1 MSATI
6 DRIFPGVAAI
16 DIGSTDYWVA
26 VAGRPVERFGTYT
39 CDVRRVAAYLR
50 EQGVQRVAMEA
61 TGVYWIPL
69 HDHLDSEGFEVTV
82 FNGAY
87 ARNLPGRKTDVQ
99 DCQWHAMLHSHG
111 LLSPCFIPPADIRT
125 LRSYHRQREG
135 HVEAKARCNTQM
147 QKALDLLN
155 VRIHNVISQLDGVSG
170 LRVIE
175 AILRGER
182 NPQKLVLKCDAQIRK
197 HKEEE
202 VIASLEGTWEEHHLF
217 ALRQAL
223 EGYRFYEAQMVSC
236 DREID
241 RLLKKM
247 NDGKPPAKPKGRAKS
262 RSKMRHNA
270 PKIDELHDKLVTLCD
285 GRDTAVLPGIS
296 PLGMLK
302 LVGELGTDLT
312 AWPSVKHFTS
322 WLGLAPGN
330 HSSGKSRR
338 RVRRRKTR
346 AGQIFKEAAMSI
358 ARSKNPALGAFYR
371 RVRSKK
377 GAAVANTAT
386 ARKLAEMYYRAMTQG
401 LEYVE
406 EGVQKYN
413 ERCHEQRL
421 RWMRKLA
428 RAEGLTL
435 VPYGT
440 AAHATT

>member
-1 MSATI
+1 MSEKI
-6 DRIFPGVAAI
+6 DKISPDVAAI

-26 VAGRPVERFGTYT
+26 VADRPVERFGTYT
-39 CDVRRVAAYLR
+39 CDVRRVAAYLK
-50 EQGVQRVAMEA
+50 EQGVQQVAMEA

-69 HDHLDSEGFEVTV
+69 HDHLESEGFEVTV

-111 LLSPCFIPPADIRT
+111 LLSPCFIPPAEIRT
-125 LRSYHRQREG
+125 LRSYYRQREG
-135 HVEAKARCNTQM
+135 HVEAKARCNAQM
-147 QKALDLLN
+147 QKALDLQN
-155 VRIHNVISQLDGVSG
+155 VRLHNVISQIDGVSG

-175 AILRGER
+175 AILGGER
-182 NPQKLVLKCDAQIRK
+182 SPLKLAAKCDVQILKRK
-197 HKEEE
+197 EKD

-236 DREID
+236 DREIA
-241 RLLKKM
+241 RLLKDM
-247 NDGKPPAKPKGRAKS
+247 NNGKPPGEKKGT
-262 RSKMRHNA
+262 SKVRHNA
-270 PKIDELHDKLVTLCD
+270 PQIDDLHGELVTLCD
-285 GRDTAVLPGIS
+285 GRDMTVLPGIS

-302 LVGELGTDLT
+302 LIGELGTDLS

-338 RVRRRKTR
+338 RVRRRKTK
-346 AGQIFKEAAMSI
+346 AGQLFKEAVMSI
-358 ARSKNPALGAFYR
+358 ARSKRLALGAFYR
-371 RVRSKK
+371 RIKAKK

-406 EGVQKYN
+406 EGVEKYN
-413 ERCHEQRL
+413 NQYREQRL
-421 RWMRKLA
+421 RWLRKSALA
-428 RAEGLTL
+428 MGLDL
-435 VPYGT
+435 VQISPDALIPT
-440 AAHATT
+440 

>member
-1 MSATI
+1 MSERI
-6 DRIFPGVAAI
+6 DKISPGVAAI
-16 DIGSTDYWVA
+16 DIGNTDYWVA
-26 VAGRPVERFGTYT
+26 VADRPVERFGTYT
-39 CDVRRVAAYLR
+39 CEVRRVAAYLK
-50 EQGVQRVAMEA
+50 EQGVRQVAMEA

-111 LLSPCFIPPADIRT
+111 LLSPCFIPPAAIRT
-125 LRSYHRQREG
+125 LRSYYRQREG
-135 HVEAKARCNTQM
+135 HVEAKAHCNLRM

-155 VRIHNVISQLDGVSG
+155 VRLHNVISQIDGVSG

-175 AILRGER
+175 AILGGER
-182 NPQKLVLKCDAQIRK
+182 NPLKLAAKCDAQILKRK
-197 HKEEE
+197 EKD

-223 EGYRFYEAQMVSC
+223 EGYRFCETQMASC
-236 DREID
+236 DREIA
-241 RLLKKM
+241 RLLTDM
-247 NDGKPPAKPKGRAKS
+247 NNGKPPAEKKGT
-262 RSKMRHNA
+262 SKVRHNA
-270 PKIDELHDKLVTLCD
+270 PQIDDLHGELVTLCD
-285 GRDTAVLPGIS
+285 GRDMTVLPGIS

-302 LVGELGTDLT
+302 LIGELGTDLS

-338 RVRRRKTR
+338 RVRRRKTK
-346 AGQIFKEAAMSI
+346 AGQLFKEAVMSI
-358 ARSKNPALGAFYR
+358 ARSKHLALGAFYR
-371 RVRSKK
+371 RIKAKK

-406 EGVQKYN
+406 EGVEKYN
-413 ERCHEQRL
+413 NQYREHRL
-421 RWMRKLA
+421 RWLRKSALA
-428 RAEGLTL
+428 MGHSL
-435 VPYGT
+435 VPN
-440 AAHATT
+440 AADDLILT